1 MGEERRMVVSKGLPF
16 VKGHMGGNEIILL
29 YGDEVPVG
37 REIEV
42 ALQSLYPP
50 HIRGHEAGLIYQS
63 EEQNTVNVKI
73 IGAISKGFI
82 SMCGG
87 LTQVLGKALI
97 ETDLL
102 EDFGLQITEPMT
114 TVILQTDAGPVKL
127 KIETDGGKVKRVLS
141 EMTPF
146 VEECYQLGVQDIDVA
161 GVSAMRI
168 GKFLA
173 ADANAI
179 QQAYPKANFENI
191 DATTLRV
198 LQSMQ
203 GAFDRHGYQ
212 ARPNADFAIYDLK
225 PVNADHTGRVI
236 FPHTM
241 SEDYIEPAC
250 GTGTVAVGLSLIESG
265 ELEKLEK
272 PEVTLDLT
280 FESGGS
286 PLVIGGPDLTRLQL
300 TVRDGKVVGASFS
313 HSLVEILATGQLWV

>member
-1 MGEERRMVVSKGLPF
+1 MSKGLPF
-16 VKGHMGGNEIILL
+16 IKGHMGSNEIILL

-42 ALQSLYPP
+42 ALQALYPP
-50 HIRGHEAGLIYQS
+50 HIRGHEAGLIYQG
-63 EEQNTVNVKI
+63 EEQNTLNVKI

-102 EDFGLQITEPMT
+102 QDFGLQITEPMT

-127 KIETDGGKVKRVLS
+127 KIETEDRKVKRVLS

-168 GKFLA
+168 GKFLV

-179 QQAYPKANFENI
+179 QRAYPKANFENI

-203 GAFDRHGYQ
+203 EAFDRHGYQ
-212 ARPNADFAIYDLK
+212 ARPNADFAVYDLN
-225 PVNADHTGRVI
+225 PVNATHTGRLI
-236 FPHTM
+236 FPH
-241 SEDYIEPAC
+241 SVSNDRIEPAC
-250 GTGTVAVGLSLIESG
+250 GTGTVAVGLAMVESG
-265 ELEKLEK
+265 RVDTTKEEL
-272 PEVTLDLT
+272 TLT
-280 FESGGS
+280 FESGGTPS
-286 PLVIGGPDLTRLQL
+286 GIGGPDLTKLKL
-300 TVRDGKVVGASFS
+300 KLKDGKSEEASFS
-313 HSLVEILATGQLWV
+313 HSLVEIMATGQLWI